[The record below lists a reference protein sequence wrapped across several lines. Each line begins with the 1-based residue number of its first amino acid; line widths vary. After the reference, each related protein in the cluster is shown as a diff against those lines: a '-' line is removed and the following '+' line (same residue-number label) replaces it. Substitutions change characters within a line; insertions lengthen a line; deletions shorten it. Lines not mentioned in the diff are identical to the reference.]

1 MKCGTPL
8 KGKEFSSKM
17 QEQQSL
23 RKQFFRFSTATVA
36 SLLVFSLYSIVDG
49 LFVARGVGEYAMSAV
64 NLSVPFINLLF
75 SIAVIFAVGT
85 STIIAYLLGQKNAQ
99 SANKLFSQNLVTLA
113 VIGITISILVLVF
126 TKPFALLLG
135 ADELTLEYTIHY
147 LQGLAPF
154 AVCFMISYNLEVLV
168 KTDGR
173 PRLALITVCV
183 GCVTNCVLDYLAIFH
198 WDMGIWGAAAATGV
212 SQLLT
217 CVIYMT
223 HFFGKYTTFHPV
235 RFRMDWK
242 IYRRLLPIGISD
254 GLTELCNGLMIFLF
268 NHTILRCI
276 GTDGLVAY
284 TIIAYAN
291 TLVINI
297 TMGISQG
304 SQPLISFQ
312 NGRGDSAAIGKL
324 LGYGLRTMC
333 GVAAVCFTALFL
345 AAPALIGMFLPE
357 AEPQMLAFSTDA
369 FRRYSL
375 CYLPVGFNIYIAGFL
390 TAMERPVPAV
400 AISTGRGLI
409 LQGSI
414 LLLLAAV
421 FGGSS
426 IWFAPLISELLCL
439 GLSIFFLLRLRR
451 THQAFSQ

>member
-1 MKCGTPL
+1 
-8 KGKEFSSKM
+8 M
-17 QEQQSL
+17 QKKQSL
-23 RKQFFRFSTATVA
+23 LQQFFHFSAATVA
-36 SLLVFSLYSIVDG
+36 SLMVFSLYSIVDG
-49 LFVARGVGEYAMSAV
+49 LFVARGVGEYAMTAV
-64 NLSVPFINLLF
+64 NLSVPFVNLLF

-99 SANKLFSQNLVTLA
+99 SANKLFSQNLATLV
-113 VIGITISILVLVF
+113 VIGVTISVLVLAF
-126 TKPFALLLG
+126 TEPLARLLG
-135 ADELTLEYTIHY
+135 AEEVTLEYTIHY

-173 PRLALITVCV
+173 PRLALVTVCV

-198 WDMGIWGAAAATGV
+198 WGLGIWGAAAATGL

-217 CVIYMT
+217 CIIYLT
-223 HFFGKYTTFHPV
+223 HFLGKHTTFHPV

-297 TMGISQG
+297 TMGVSQG

-312 NGRGDSAAIGKL
+312 NGRGDGAAIGKL
-324 LGYGLRTMC
+324 LRYGLRTMC
-333 GVAAVCFTALFL
+333 GIAAVCFTVLFL
-345 AAPALIGMFLPE
+345 AAPKLVAVYLPE
-357 AEPQMLAFSTDA
+357 AGAEMLTFATDA

-390 TAMERPVPAV
+390 TAMERPLPAV
-400 AISTGRGLI
+400 SISTGRGLL

-421 FGGSS
+421 LGGGS
-426 IWFAPLISELLCL
+426 IWFAPVISEVLCL
-439 GLSIFFLLRLRR
+439 GLSVFFLLRLRR
-451 THQAFSQ
+451 THPVFAKGKPA

>member
-1 MKCGTPL
+1 
-8 KGKEFSSKM
+8 M
-17 QEQQSL
+17 QKKQSL
-23 RKQFFRFSTATVA
+23 LKQFFHFSAATVA
-36 SLLVFSLYSIVDG
+36 SLMVFSLYSIVDG
-49 LFVARGVGEYAMSAV
+49 LFVARGVGEYAMTAV
-64 NLSVPFINLLF
+64 NLSVPFVNLLF

-99 SANKLFSQNLVTLA
+99 SANKLFSQNLVTLV
-113 VIGITISILVLVF
+113 VIGVTISVLVLAF
-126 TKPFALLLG
+126 TEPLARLLG
-135 ADELTLEYTIHY
+135 AEEVTLEYTIHY

-173 PRLALITVCV
+173 PRLALVTVCV

-198 WDMGIWGAAAATGV
+198 WGLGIWGAAAATGV

-217 CVIYMT
+217 CLIYLT
-223 HFFGKYTTFHPV
+223 HFLGKHTTFHPV

-297 TMGISQG
+297 TMGVSQG

-312 NGRGDSAAIGKL
+312 NGRGDGAAIGKL
-324 LGYGLRTMC
+324 LRYGLRTMC
-333 GVAAVCFTALFL
+333 GIAAVCLTVLFL
-345 AAPALIGMFLPE
+345 AAPKLVAVYLPE
-357 AEPQMLAFSTDA
+357 AGAEMLTFATDA

-390 TAMERPVPAV
+390 TAMERPLPAV
-400 AISTGRGLI
+400 SISTGRGLL

-421 FGGSS
+421 LGGSS
-426 IWFAPLISELLCL
+426 IWFAPVISEVLCL
-439 GLSIFFLLRLRR
+439 GLSVFFLLRLRR
-451 THQAFSQ
+451 THPVFAKGKPA

>member
-1 MKCGTPL
+1 
-8 KGKEFSSKM
+8 M

-36 SLLVFSLYSIVDG
+36 SLMVFSLYSIVDG

-99 SANKLFSQNLVTLA
+99 SANKLFSQNLVTLT
-113 VIGITISILVLVF
+113 VIGVTISVLVLVF
-126 TKPFALLLG
+126 TEPFALLLG

-223 HFFGKYTTFHPV
+223 HFFGKHTTFHPV

-312 NGRGDSAAIGKL
+312 NGREDGTAIGKL

-439 GLSIFFLLRLRR
+439 GLSVFFLLRLRR
-451 THQAFSQ
+451 THRTLAP

>member
-1 MKCGTPL
+1 
-8 KGKEFSSKM
+8 M

-36 SLLVFSLYSIVDG
+36 SLMVFSLYSIVDG

-126 TKPFALLLG
+126 TEPFALLLG

-312 NGRGDSAAIGKL
+312 NGRGDGAAIGKI

-357 AEPQMLAFSTDA
+357 AEPQMFAFSTDA

-439 GLSIFFLLRLRR
+439 GLSVFFLLRLRR
-451 THQAFSQ
+451 THRTLAP

>member
-1 MKCGTPL
+1 
-8 KGKEFSSKM
+8 M
-17 QEQQSL
+17 QKKQSL
-23 RKQFFRFSTATVA
+23 LKQFFHFSAATVA
-36 SLLVFSLYSIVDG
+36 SLMVFSLYSIVDG
-49 LFVARGVGEYAMSAV
+49 LFVARGVGEYAMTAV
-64 NLSVPFINLLF
+64 NLSVPFVNLLF

-99 SANKLFSQNLVTLA
+99 SANKLFSQNLATLV
-113 VIGITISILVLVF
+113 VIGVTISVLVLAF
-126 TKPFALLLG
+126 TEPLARLLG
-135 ADELTLEYTIHY
+135 AEEVTLEYTIHY

-173 PRLALITVCV
+173 PRLALVTVCV

-198 WDMGIWGAAAATGV
+198 WGLGIWGAAAATGL

-217 CVIYMT
+217 CIIYLT
-223 HFFGKYTTFHPV
+223 HFLGKHTTFHPV

-297 TMGISQG
+297 TMGVSQG

-312 NGRGDSAAIGKL
+312 NGRGDGTAIGNL
-324 LGYGLRTMC
+324 LRYGLRTMC
-333 GVAAVCFTALFL
+333 GIAAVCFTVLFL
-345 AAPALIGMFLPE
+345 AAPKLVAVYLPE
-357 AEPQMLAFSTDA
+357 AGAEMLTFATDA

-390 TAMERPVPAV
+390 TAMERPLPAV
-400 AISTGRGLI
+400 SISTGRGLI

-421 FGGSS
+421 LGGSS
-426 IWFAPLISELLCL
+426 IWFAPVISEVLCL
-439 GLSIFFLLRLRR
+439 GLSVFFLLQLRR
-451 THQAFSQ
+451 THPVFAKGNPA

>member
-1 MKCGTPL
+1 
-8 KGKEFSSKM
+8 M

-36 SLLVFSLYSIVDG
+36 SLMVFSLYSIVDG

-126 TKPFALLLG
+126 TEPFALLLG

-312 NGRGDSAAIGKL
+312 NGRGDGAAIGKI
-324 LGYGLRTMC
+324 LGYGLCTMC

-439 GLSIFFLLRLRR
+439 GLSVFFLLRLRR

>member
-1 MKCGTPL
+1 
-8 KGKEFSSKM
+8 M
-17 QEQQSL
+17 QKKQSL
-23 RKQFFRFSTATVA
+23 LKQFFHFSAATVA
-36 SLLVFSLYSIVDG
+36 SLMVFSLYSIVDG
-49 LFVARGVGEYAMSAV
+49 LFVARGVGEYAMTAV
-64 NLSVPFINLLF
+64 NLSVPFVNLLF

-99 SANKLFSQNLVTLA
+99 SANKLFSQNLVTLV
-113 VIGITISILVLVF
+113 VIGVTISVLVLAF
-126 TKPFALLLG
+126 TEPLARLLG
-135 ADELTLEYTIHY
+135 AEEVTLEYTIHY
-147 LQGLAPF
+147 LHGLAPF

-173 PRLALITVCV
+173 PRLALVTVCV

-198 WDMGIWGAAAATGV
+198 WGLGIWGAAAATGL

-217 CVIYMT
+217 CIIYLT
-223 HFFGKYTTFHPV
+223 HFLGKRTTFHPV

-297 TMGISQG
+297 TMGVSQG

-312 NGRGDSAAIGKL
+312 NGRGDGAAIGKL
-324 LGYGLRTMC
+324 LRYGLRTMC
-333 GVAAVCFTALFL
+333 GIAAVCFTVLFL
-345 AAPALIGMFLPE
+345 AAPKLVAVYLPE
-357 AEPQMLAFSTDA
+357 AGAEMLTFATDA

-390 TAMERPVPAV
+390 TAMERPLPAV
-400 AISTGRGLI
+400 SISTGRGLI

-421 FGGSS
+421 LGGSS
-426 IWFAPLISELLCL
+426 IWFAPVISEVLCL
-439 GLSIFFLLRLRR
+439 GLSVFFLLRLRR
-451 THQAFSQ
+451 THPVFAKGKPA

>member
-36 SLLVFSLYSIVDG
+36 SLMVFSLYSIVDG
-49 LFVARGVGEYAMSAV
+49 LFVARGVGEYAISAV

>member
-1 MKCGTPL
+1 
-8 KGKEFSSKM
+8 M
-17 QEQQSL
+17 QKKQSL
-23 RKQFFRFSTATVA
+23 LNQFFHFSAATVA
-36 SLLVFSLYSIVDG
+36 SLMVFSLYSIVDG
-49 LFVARGVGEYAMSAV
+49 LFVARGVGEYAMTAV
-64 NLSVPFINLLF
+64 NLSVPFVNLLF

-99 SANKLFSQNLVTLA
+99 SANKLFSQNLVTLV
-113 VIGITISILVLVF
+113 VIGVTISVLVLVF
-126 TKPFALLLG
+126 TEPLARLLG
-135 ADELTLEYTIHY
+135 AEEVTLEYTIHY

-173 PRLALITVCV
+173 PRLALVTVCV

-198 WDMGIWGAAAATGV
+198 WGLGIWGAAAATGL

-217 CVIYMT
+217 CIIYLT
-223 HFFGKYTTFHPV
+223 HFLGKHTTFHPV

-297 TMGISQG
+297 TMGVSQG

-312 NGRGDSAAIGKL
+312 NGRGDGTAIGNL
-324 LGYGLRTMC
+324 LRYGLRTMC
-333 GVAAVCFTALFL
+333 GIAAVCFTVLFL
-345 AAPALIGMFLPE
+345 AAPKLVAVYLPE
-357 AEPQMLAFSTDA
+357 AGAEMLTFATDA

-390 TAMERPVPAV
+390 TAMERPLPAV
-400 AISTGRGLI
+400 SISTGRGLI

-421 FGGSS
+421 LGGGS
-426 IWFAPLISELLCL
+426 IWFAPVISEALCL
-439 GLSIFFLLRLRR
+439 GLSVFFLLRLRR
-451 THQAFSQ
+451 THPVFAKGKPA

>member
-1 MKCGTPL
+1 
-8 KGKEFSSKM
+8 M

-36 SLLVFSLYSIVDG
+36 SLMVFSLYSIVDG

-126 TKPFALLLG
+126 TEPFALLLG

-312 NGRGDSAAIGKL
+312 NGRGDGAAIGKI

-400 AISTGRGLI
+400 AISTGRGLV

-439 GLSIFFLLRLRR
+439 GLSVFFLLRLRR

>member
-1 MKCGTPL
+1 
-8 KGKEFSSKM
+8 M

-36 SLLVFSLYSIVDG
+36 SLMVFSLYSIVDG

-99 SANKLFSQNLVTLA
+99 SANKLFSQNLVTLT
-113 VIGITISILVLVF
+113 VIGVTISVLVLVF
-126 TKPFALLLG
+126 TEPFALLLG

-223 HFFGKYTTFHPV
+223 HFFGKHTTFHPV

-312 NGRGDSAAIGKL
+312 NGREDGAAIGKL

-390 TAMERPVPAV
+390 TAMEQPVPAV

-439 GLSIFFLLRLRR
+439 GLSVFFLLRLRR
-451 THQAFSQ
+451 THRTLAP

>member
-1 MKCGTPL
+1 
-8 KGKEFSSKM
+8 M
-17 QEQQSL
+17 QKKQSL
-23 RKQFFRFSTATVA
+23 LKQFFHFSAATVA
-36 SLLVFSLYSIVDG
+36 SLMVFSLYSIVDG
-49 LFVARGVGEYAMSAV
+49 LFVARGVGEYAMTAV
-64 NLSVPFINLLF
+64 NLSVPFVNLLF

-99 SANKLFSQNLVTLA
+99 SANKLFSQNLATLV
-113 VIGITISILVLVF
+113 VIGVTISVLVLAF
-126 TKPFALLLG
+126 TEPLARLLG
-135 ADELTLEYTIHY
+135 AEEVTLEYTIHY

-173 PRLALITVCV
+173 PRLALVTVCV

-198 WDMGIWGAAAATGV
+198 WGLGIWGAAAATGV

-217 CVIYMT
+217 CIIYLT
-223 HFFGKYTTFHPV
+223 HFLGKHTTFHPV

-297 TMGISQG
+297 TMGVSQG

-312 NGRGDSAAIGKL
+312 NGRGDGTAIGNL
-324 LGYGLRTMC
+324 LRYGLRTMC
-333 GVAAVCFTALFL
+333 GIAVVCFTVLFL
-345 AAPALIGMFLPE
+345 AAPKLVAVYLPE
-357 AEPQMLAFSTDA
+357 AGAEMLTFATDA

-390 TAMERPVPAV
+390 TAMERPLPAV
-400 AISTGRGLI
+400 SISTGRGLI

-421 FGGSS
+421 LGGSS
-426 IWFAPLISELLCL
+426 IWFAPVISEVLCL
-439 GLSIFFLLRLRR
+439 GLSVFFLLRLRR
-451 THQAFSQ
+451 THPVFAKGKPA

>member
-1 MKCGTPL
+1 
-8 KGKEFSSKM
+8 M
-17 QEQQSL
+17 QKKQSL
-23 RKQFFRFSTATVA
+23 LKQFFHFSAATVA
-36 SLLVFSLYSIVDG
+36 SLMVFSLYSIVDG
-49 LFVARGVGEYAMSAV
+49 LFVARGVGEYAMTAV
-64 NLSVPFINLLF
+64 NLSVPFVNLLF

-99 SANKLFSQNLVTLA
+99 SANKLFSQNLATLV
-113 VIGITISILVLVF
+113 VIGVTISVLVLAF
-126 TKPFALLLG
+126 TEPLARLLG
-135 ADELTLEYTIHY
+135 AEEVTLEYTIHY

-173 PRLALITVCV
+173 PRLALVTVCV

-198 WDMGIWGAAAATGV
+198 WGLGIWGAAAATGL

-217 CVIYMT
+217 CIIYLT
-223 HFFGKYTTFHPV
+223 HFLGKRTTFHPV

-297 TMGISQG
+297 TMGVSQG

-312 NGRGDSAAIGKL
+312 NGRGDGTAIGNL
-324 LGYGLRTMC
+324 LRYGLRTMC
-333 GVAAVCFTALFL
+333 GIAAVCFTVLFL
-345 AAPALIGMFLPE
+345 AAPKLVAVYLPE
-357 AEPQMLAFSTDA
+357 AGAEMLTFATDA

-390 TAMERPVPAV
+390 TAMERPLPAV
-400 AISTGRGLI
+400 SISTGRGLI

-421 FGGSS
+421 LGGSS
-426 IWFAPLISELLCL
+426 IWFAPVISEVLCL
-439 GLSIFFLLRLRR
+439 GLSVFFLLRLRR
-451 THQAFSQ
+451 THPVFATGKPA

>member
-1 MKCGTPL
+1 
-8 KGKEFSSKM
+8 M
-17 QEQQSL
+17 QKKQSL
-23 RKQFFRFSTATVA
+23 LKQFFHFSAATVA
-36 SLLVFSLYSIVDG
+36 SLMVFSLYSIVDG
-49 LFVARGVGEYAMSAV
+49 LFVARGVGEYAMTAV
-64 NLSVPFINLLF
+64 NLSVPFVNLLF

-99 SANKLFSQNLVTLA
+99 SANKLFSQNLATLV
-113 VIGITISILVLVF
+113 VIGVTISVLVLAF
-126 TKPFALLLG
+126 TEPLARLLG
-135 ADELTLEYTIHY
+135 AEEVTLEYTIHY

-173 PRLALITVCV
+173 PRLALVTVCV

-198 WDMGIWGAAAATGV
+198 WGLGIWGAAAATGL

-217 CVIYMT
+217 CIIYLT
-223 HFFGKYTTFHPV
+223 HFLGKHTTFHPV

-297 TMGISQG
+297 TMGVSQG

-312 NGRGDSAAIGKL
+312 NGRGDGAAIGNL
-324 LGYGLRTMC
+324 LRYGLRTMC
-333 GVAAVCFTALFL
+333 GIAAVCFTVLFL
-345 AAPALIGMFLPE
+345 AAPKLVAVYLPE
-357 AEPQMLAFSTDA
+357 AGAEMLTFATDA

-390 TAMERPVPAV
+390 TAMERPLPAV
-400 AISTGRGLI
+400 SISTGRGLI

-421 FGGSS
+421 LGGGS
-426 IWFAPLISELLCL
+426 IWFAPVISEVLCL
-439 GLSIFFLLRLRR
+439 GLSVFFLLRLRR
-451 THQAFSQ
+451 THPVFAKGKPA

>member
-1 MKCGTPL
+1 
-8 KGKEFSSKM
+8 M
-17 QEQQSL
+17 QKKQSL
-23 RKQFFRFSTATVA
+23 LKQFFHFSAATVA
-36 SLLVFSLYSIVDG
+36 SLMVFSLYSIVDG
-49 LFVARGVGEYAMSAV
+49 LFVARGVGEYAMTAV
-64 NLSVPFINLLF
+64 NLSVPFVNLLF

-99 SANKLFSQNLVTLA
+99 SANKLFSQNLATLV
-113 VIGITISILVLVF
+113 VIGVTISVLVLAF
-126 TKPFALLLG
+126 TEPLARLLG
-135 ADELTLEYTIHY
+135 AEEVTLEYTIHY

-173 PRLALITVCV
+173 PRLALVTVCV

-198 WDMGIWGAAAATGV
+198 WGLGIWGAAAATGL

-217 CVIYMT
+217 CLIYLT
-223 HFFGKYTTFHPV
+223 HFLGKHTTFHPV

-297 TMGISQG
+297 TMGVSQG

-312 NGRGDSAAIGKL
+312 NGRGDGTAIGNL
-324 LGYGLRTMC
+324 LRYGLRTMC
-333 GVAAVCFTALFL
+333 GIAAVCFTVLFL
-345 AAPALIGMFLPE
+345 AAPKLVAVYLPE
-357 AEPQMLAFSTDA
+357 ARAEMLTFATDA

-390 TAMERPVPAV
+390 TAMERPLPAV
-400 AISTGRGLI
+400 SISTGRGLI

-421 FGGSS
+421 LGGSS
-426 IWFAPLISELLCL
+426 IWFAPVISEVLCL
-439 GLSIFFLLRLRR
+439 GLSVFFLLRLRR
-451 THQAFSQ
+451 THPVFAKGNPA

>member
-1 MKCGTPL
+1 
-8 KGKEFSSKM
+8 M

-36 SLLVFSLYSIVDG
+36 SLMVFSLYSIVDG

-85 STIIAYLLGQKNAQ
+85 STIIAYLLGKKNAQ

>member
-1 MKCGTPL
+1 
-8 KGKEFSSKM
+8 M
-17 QEQQSL
+17 QKKQSL
-23 RKQFFRFSTATVA
+23 LKQFFHFSAATVA
-36 SLLVFSLYSIVDG
+36 SLMVFSLYSIVDG
-49 LFVARGVGEYAMSAV
+49 LFVARGVGEYAMTAV
-64 NLSVPFINLLF
+64 NLSVPFVNLLF

-99 SANKLFSQNLVTLA
+99 SANKLFSQNLVTLV
-113 VIGITISILVLVF
+113 VIGVTISVLVLAF
-126 TKPFALLLG
+126 TEPLARLLG
-135 ADELTLEYTIHY
+135 AEEVTLEYTIHY

-173 PRLALITVCV
+173 PRLALVTVCV

-198 WDMGIWGAAAATGV
+198 WGLGIWGAAAATGV

-217 CVIYMT
+217 CLIYLT
-223 HFFGKYTTFHPV
+223 HFLGKHTTFHPV

-297 TMGISQG
+297 TMGVSQG

-312 NGRGDSAAIGKL
+312 NGRGDGTAIGKL
-324 LGYGLRTMC
+324 LRYGLRTMC
-333 GVAAVCFTALFL
+333 GIAAVCFTVLFL
-345 AAPALIGMFLPE
+345 AAPKLVAVYLPE
-357 AEPQMLAFSTDA
+357 AGTEMLTFATDA

-390 TAMERPVPAV
+390 TAMERPLPAV
-400 AISTGRGLI
+400 SISTGRGLI

-421 FGGSS
+421 LGGSS
-426 IWFAPLISELLCL
+426 IWFAPVISEVLCL
-439 GLSIFFLLRLRR
+439 GLSVFFLLRLRR
-451 THQAFSQ
+451 THPVFAKGKPA

>member
-36 SLLVFSLYSIVDG
+36 SLMVFSLYSIVDG

-99 SANKLFSQNLVTLA
+99 SANKLFSQNLVTLT
-113 VIGITISILVLVF
+113 VIGVTISVLVLVF
-126 TKPFALLLG
+126 TEPFALLLG

-223 HFFGKYTTFHPV
+223 HFFGKHTTFHPV

-312 NGRGDSAAIGKL
+312 NGREDGAAIGKL

-439 GLSIFFLLRLRR
+439 GLSVFFLLRLRR
-451 THQAFSQ
+451 THRTLAP

>member
-1 MKCGTPL
+1 
-8 KGKEFSSKM
+8 M
-17 QEQQSL
+17 QKKQSL
-23 RKQFFRFSTATVA
+23 LKQFFHFSAATVA
-36 SLLVFSLYSIVDG
+36 SLMVFSLYSIVDG
-49 LFVARGVGEYAMSAV
+49 LFVARGVGEYAMTAV
-64 NLSVPFINLLF
+64 NLSVPFVNLLF

-99 SANKLFSQNLVTLA
+99 SANKLFSQNLATLV
-113 VIGITISILVLVF
+113 VIGVTISVLVLAF
-126 TKPFALLLG
+126 TEPLARLLG
-135 ADELTLEYTIHY
+135 AEEVTLEYTIHY

-173 PRLALITVCV
+173 PRLALVTVCV

-198 WDMGIWGAAAATGV
+198 WGLGIWGAAAATGL

-217 CVIYMT
+217 CNIYLT
-223 HFFGKYTTFHPV
+223 HFLGKHTTFHPV

-297 TMGISQG
+297 TMGVSQG

-312 NGRGDSAAIGKL
+312 NGRGDGTAIGNL
-324 LGYGLRTMC
+324 LRYGLRTMC
-333 GVAAVCFTALFL
+333 GIAAVCFTVLFL
-345 AAPALIGMFLPE
+345 AAPKLVAVYLPE
-357 AEPQMLAFSTDA
+357 AGAEMLTFATDA

-390 TAMERPVPAV
+390 TAMERPLPAV
-400 AISTGRGLI
+400 SISTGRGLI

-421 FGGSS
+421 LGGSS
-426 IWFAPLISELLCL
+426 IWFAPVISEVLCL
-439 GLSIFFLLRLRR
+439 GLSVFFLLRLHR
-451 THQAFSQ
+451 THPVFAKGKPA

>member
-1 MKCGTPL
+1 
-8 KGKEFSSKM
+8 M
-17 QEQQSL
+17 QKKQSL
-23 RKQFFRFSTATVA
+23 LKQFFHFSAATVA
-36 SLLVFSLYSIVDG
+36 SLMVFSLYSIVDG
-49 LFVARGVGEYAMSAV
+49 LFVARGVGEYAMTAV
-64 NLSVPFINLLF
+64 NLSVPFVNLLF

-99 SANKLFSQNLVTLA
+99 SANKLFSQNLATLV
-113 VIGITISILVLVF
+113 VIGVTISVLVLAF
-126 TKPFALLLG
+126 TEPLARLLG
-135 ADELTLEYTIHY
+135 AEEVTLEYTIHY

-154 AVCFMISYNLEVLV
+154 AVCFMISYNLEMLV

-173 PRLALITVCV
+173 PRLALVTVCV

-198 WDMGIWGAAAATGV
+198 WGLGIWGAAAATGL

-217 CVIYMT
+217 CIIYLT
-223 HFFGKYTTFHPV
+223 HFLGKHTTFHPV

-297 TMGISQG
+297 TMGVSQG

-312 NGRGDSAAIGKL
+312 NGRGDGTAIGNL
-324 LGYGLRTMC
+324 LRYGLRTMC
-333 GVAAVCFTALFL
+333 GIAAVCFTVLFL
-345 AAPALIGMFLPE
+345 AAPKLVAVYLPE
-357 AEPQMLAFSTDA
+357 AGAEMLTFATDA

-390 TAMERPVPAV
+390 TAMERPLPAV
-400 AISTGRGLI
+400 SISTGRGLI

-421 FGGSS
+421 LGGSS
-426 IWFAPLISELLCL
+426 IWFAPVISEVLCL
-439 GLSIFFLLRLRR
+439 GLSVFFLLRLRR
-451 THQAFSQ
+451 THPVFAKGKPA

>member
-1 MKCGTPL
+1 
-8 KGKEFSSKM
+8 M
-17 QEQQSL
+17 QKKQSL
-23 RKQFFRFSTATVA
+23 LKQFFHFSAATVA
-36 SLLVFSLYSIVDG
+36 SLMVFSLYSIVDG
-49 LFVARGVGEYAMSAV
+49 LFVARGVGEYAMTAV
-64 NLSVPFINLLF
+64 NLSVPFVNLLF

-99 SANKLFSQNLVTLA
+99 SANKLFSQNLATLV
-113 VIGITISILVLVF
+113 VIGVTISVLVLAF
-126 TKPFALLLG
+126 TEPLARLLG
-135 ADELTLEYTIHY
+135 AEEVTLEYTIHY

-173 PRLALITVCV
+173 PRLALVTVCV

-198 WDMGIWGAAAATGV
+198 WGLGIWGAAAATGL

-217 CVIYMT
+217 CIIYLT
-223 HFFGKYTTFHPV
+223 HFLGKHTTFHPV

-297 TMGISQG
+297 TMGVSQG

-312 NGRGDSAAIGKL
+312 NGRGDGTAIGKL
-324 LGYGLRTMC
+324 LRYGLRTMC
-333 GVAAVCFTALFL
+333 GIAAVCFTVLFL
-345 AAPALIGMFLPE
+345 AAPKLVAVYLPE
-357 AEPQMLAFSTDA
+357 AGAEMLTFATDA

-390 TAMERPVPAV
+390 TAMERPLPAV
-400 AISTGRGLI
+400 SISTGRGLI

-421 FGGSS
+421 LGGSS
-426 IWFAPLISELLCL
+426 IWFAPVISEVLCL
-439 GLSIFFLLRLRR
+439 GLSVFFLLRLRR
-451 THQAFSQ
+451 THPVFAKGKPA

>member
-1 MKCGTPL
+1 
-8 KGKEFSSKM
+8 M
-17 QEQQSL
+17 QKKQSL
-23 RKQFFRFSTATVA
+23 LKQFFHFSAATVA
-36 SLLVFSLYSIVDG
+36 SLMVFSLYSIVDG
-49 LFVARGVGEYAMSAV
+49 LFVARGVGEYAMTAV
-64 NLSVPFINLLF
+64 NLSVPFVNLLF

-99 SANKLFSQNLVTLA
+99 SANKLFSQNLATLV
-113 VIGITISILVLVF
+113 VIGVTISVLVLAF
-126 TKPFALLLG
+126 TEPLARLLG
-135 ADELTLEYTIHY
+135 AEEVTLEYTIHY

-173 PRLALITVCV
+173 PRLALVTVCV

-198 WDMGIWGAAAATGV
+198 WGLGIWGAAAATGL

-217 CVIYMT
+217 CIIYLT
-223 HFFGKYTTFHPV
+223 HFLGKRTTFHPV

-297 TMGISQG
+297 TMGVSQG

-312 NGRGDSAAIGKL
+312 NGRGDGTAIGNL
-324 LGYGLRTMC
+324 LRYGLRTMC
-333 GVAAVCFTALFL
+333 GIAAVCFTVLFL
-345 AAPALIGMFLPE
+345 AAPKLVAVYLPE
-357 AEPQMLAFSTDA
+357 AGAEMLTFATDA

-390 TAMERPVPAV
+390 TAMERPLPAV
-400 AISTGRGLI
+400 SISTGRGLI

-421 FGGSS
+421 LGGGS
-426 IWFAPLISELLCL
+426 IWFAPVISEVLCL
-439 GLSIFFLLRLRR
+439 GLSVFFLLRLRR
-451 THQAFSQ
+451 THPVFAKGKTA

>member
-1 MKCGTPL
+1 
-8 KGKEFSSKM
+8 M
-17 QEQQSL
+17 QKKQSL
-23 RKQFFRFSTATVA
+23 LKQFFHFSAATVA
-36 SLLVFSLYSIVDG
+36 SLMVFSLYSIVDG
-49 LFVARGVGEYAMSAV
+49 LFVARGIGEYAMTAV
-64 NLSVPFINLLF
+64 NLSVPFVNLLF

-99 SANKLFSQNLVTLA
+99 SANKLFSQNLVTLV
-113 VIGITISILVLVF
+113 VIGVTISVLVLAF
-126 TKPFALLLG
+126 TEPLARLLG
-135 ADELTLEYTIHY
+135 ADEITLEYTLHY
-147 LQGLAPF
+147 LRGLAPF

-198 WDMGIWGAAAATGV
+198 WGMGIWGAAVATGI

-217 CVIYMT
+217 CVIYLT
-223 HFFGKYTTFHPV
+223 HFLGKHTTFHPV

-242 IYRRLLPIGISD
+242 IYKRLLPIGISD

-297 TMGISQG
+297 TMGVSQG

-312 NGRGDSAAIGKL
+312 NGRGDGTAIGNL
-324 LGYGLRTMC
+324 LRYGLRTMC
-333 GVAAVCFTALFL
+333 GIAAVCFTVLFL
-345 AAPALIGMFLPE
+345 AAPKLVSAYLPE
-357 AEPQMLAFSTDA
+357 VKPEMLTFATDA

-390 TAMERPVPAV
+390 TAMERPLPAIS
-400 AISTGRGLI
+400 ISTGRGLI

-421 FGGSS
+421 LGGGA
-426 IWFAPLISELLCL
+426 IWFAPVISEVLCL
-439 GLSIFFLLRLRR
+439 GLSVFFLMRLRR
-451 THQAFSQ
+451 THPVFAKG

>member
-1 MKCGTPL
+1 
-8 KGKEFSSKM
+8 M
-17 QEQQSL
+17 QKKQSL
-23 RKQFFRFSTATVA
+23 LKQFFHFSAATVA
-36 SLLVFSLYSIVDG
+36 SLMVFSLYSIVDG
-49 LFVARGVGEYAMSAV
+49 LFVARGIGEYAMTAV
-64 NLSVPFINLLF
+64 NLSVPFVNLLF

-99 SANKLFSQNLVTLA
+99 SANKLFSQNLVTLV
-113 VIGITISILVLVF
+113 VIGVTISVLVLAF
-126 TKPFALLLG
+126 TEPLARLLG
-135 ADELTLEYTIHY
+135 ADEITLEYTLHY
-147 LQGLAPF
+147 LRGLAPF

-198 WDMGIWGAAAATGV
+198 WGMGIWGAAVATGI

-217 CVIYMT
+217 CVIYLT
-223 HFFGKYTTFHPV
+223 HFLGKHTTFHPV

-297 TMGISQG
+297 TMGVSQG

-312 NGRGDSAAIGKL
+312 NGRGDGAAIGKL
-324 LGYGLRTMC
+324 LRYGLRTMC
-333 GVAAVCFTALFL
+333 AIAAVCFAVLFIM
-345 AAPALIGMFLPE
+345 APKLVSAYLPE
-357 AEPQMLAFSTDA
+357 VKPEMLTFATDA

-390 TAMERPVPAV
+390 TAMERPLPAIS
-400 AISTGRGLI
+400 ISTGRGLI

-421 FGGSS
+421 LGGGA
-426 IWFAPLISELLCL
+426 IWFAPVISEVLCL
-439 GLSIFFLLRLRR
+439 GLSVFFLMRLRR
-451 THQAFSQ
+451 THPVFAKG

>member
-1 MKCGTPL
+1 
-8 KGKEFSSKM
+8 M

-36 SLLVFSLYSIVDG
+36 SLMVFSLYSIVDG

-99 SANKLFSQNLVTLA
+99 SANKLFSQNLVTLT
-113 VIGITISILVLVF
+113 VIGVTISVLVLVF
-126 TKPFALLLG
+126 TEPFALLLG

-223 HFFGKYTTFHPV
+223 HFFGKHTTFHPV

-312 NGRGDSAAIGKL
+312 NGREDGAAIGKL

-390 TAMERPVPAV
+390 TAMERPMPAV

-439 GLSIFFLLRLRR
+439 GLSVFFLLRLRR
-451 THQAFSQ
+451 THRTLAP

>member
-1 MKCGTPL
+1 
-8 KGKEFSSKM
+8 M

-36 SLLVFSLYSIVDG
+36 SLMVFSLYSIVDG

-99 SANKLFSQNLVTLA
+99 SANKLFSQNLVTLT
-113 VIGITISILVLVF
+113 VIGVTISVLVLVF
-126 TKPFALLLG
+126 TEPFALLLG

-223 HFFGKYTTFHPV
+223 HFFGKHTTFHPV
-235 RFRMDWK
+235 RFRMNWK

-312 NGRGDSAAIGKL
+312 NGREDGAAIGKL

-439 GLSIFFLLRLRR
+439 GLSVFFLLRLRR
-451 THQAFSQ
+451 THRTLAP

>member
-1 MKCGTPL
+1 
-8 KGKEFSSKM
+8 M
-17 QEQQSL
+17 QKKQSL
-23 RKQFFRFSTATVA
+23 LKQFFHFSAATVA
-36 SLLVFSLYSIVDG
+36 SLMVFSLYSIVDG
-49 LFVARGVGEYAMSAV
+49 LFVARGVGEYAMTAV
-64 NLSVPFINLLF
+64 NLSVPFVNLLF

-99 SANKLFSQNLVTLA
+99 SANKLFSQNLATLV
-113 VIGITISILVLVF
+113 VIGVTISVLVLAF
-126 TKPFALLLG
+126 TEPLARLLG
-135 ADELTLEYTIHY
+135 AEEVTLEYTIHY

-173 PRLALITVCV
+173 PRLALVTVCV

-198 WDMGIWGAAAATGV
+198 WGLGIWGAAAATGL

-217 CVIYMT
+217 CIIYLT
-223 HFFGKYTTFHPV
+223 HFLGKHTTFHPV

-297 TMGISQG
+297 TMGVSQG

-312 NGRGDSAAIGKL
+312 NGRGDGTAIGNL
-324 LGYGLRTMC
+324 LRYGLRTMC
-333 GVAAVCFTALFL
+333 GIAAVCFTVLFL
-345 AAPALIGMFLPE
+345 AAPKLVAVYLPE
-357 AEPQMLAFSTDA
+357 AGAEMLTFATDA

-390 TAMERPVPAV
+390 TAMERPLPAV
-400 AISTGRGLI
+400 SISTGRGLI

-421 FGGSS
+421 LGGSS
-426 IWFAPLISELLCL
+426 IWFAPVISEVLCL
-439 GLSIFFLLRLRR
+439 GLSMFFLLRLRR
-451 THQAFSQ
+451 THPVFSKGKPA

>member
-1 MKCGTPL
+1 
-8 KGKEFSSKM
+8 M
-17 QEQQSL
+17 QKKQSL
-23 RKQFFRFSTATVA
+23 LKQFFHFSAATVA
-36 SLLVFSLYSIVDG
+36 SLMVFSLYSIVDG
-49 LFVARGVGEYAMSAV
+49 LFVARGVGEYAMTAV
-64 NLSVPFINLLF
+64 NLSVPFVNLLF

-99 SANKLFSQNLVTLA
+99 SANKLFSQNLATLV
-113 VIGITISILVLVF
+113 VIGVTISVLVLAF
-126 TKPFALLLG
+126 TEPLARLLG
-135 ADELTLEYTIHY
+135 AEEVTLEYTIHY

-173 PRLALITVCV
+173 PRLALVTVCV

-198 WDMGIWGAAAATGV
+198 WGLGIWGAAAATGV

-217 CVIYMT
+217 CIIYLT
-223 HFFGKYTTFHPV
+223 HFLGKRTTFHPV

-297 TMGISQG
+297 TMGVSQG

-312 NGRGDSAAIGKL
+312 NGRGDGAAIGKL
-324 LGYGLRTMC
+324 LRYGLRTMC
-333 GVAAVCFTALFL
+333 GIAAVCFTVLFL
-345 AAPALIGMFLPE
+345 AAPKLVAVYLPE
-357 AEPQMLAFSTDA
+357 AGAEMLTFATDA

-390 TAMERPVPAV
+390 TAMERPLPAV
-400 AISTGRGLI
+400 SISTGRGLI

-421 FGGSS
+421 LGGSS
-426 IWFAPLISELLCL
+426 IWFAPVISEVLCL
-439 GLSIFFLLRLRR
+439 GLSVFFLLRLRR
-451 THQAFSQ
+451 THPVFAKGKPA

>member
-1 MKCGTPL
+1 
-8 KGKEFSSKM
+8 M
-17 QEQQSL
+17 QKKQSL
-23 RKQFFRFSTATVA
+23 LKQFFHFSAATVA
-36 SLLVFSLYSIVDG
+36 SLMVFSLYSIVDG
-49 LFVARGVGEYAMSAV
+49 LFVARGVGEYAMTAV
-64 NLSVPFINLLF
+64 NLSVPFVNLLF

-99 SANKLFSQNLVTLA
+99 SANKLFSQNLATLV
-113 VIGITISILVLVF
+113 VIGVTISVLVLAF
-126 TKPFALLLG
+126 TEPLARLLG
-135 ADELTLEYTIHY
+135 AEEVTLEYTIHY

-173 PRLALITVCV
+173 PRLALVTVCV

-198 WDMGIWGAAAATGV
+198 WGLGIWGAAAATGV

-217 CVIYMT
+217 CIIYLT
-223 HFFGKYTTFHPV
+223 HFLGKRTTFHPV

-297 TMGISQG
+297 TMGVSQG

-312 NGRGDSAAIGKL
+312 NGRGDGTAIGNL
-324 LGYGLRTMC
+324 LRYGLRTMC
-333 GVAAVCFTALFL
+333 GIAAVCFTVLFL
-345 AAPALIGMFLPE
+345 AAPKLVAVYLPE
-357 AEPQMLAFSTDA
+357 AGAEMLTFATDA

-390 TAMERPVPAV
+390 TAMERPLPAV
-400 AISTGRGLI
+400 SISTGRGLI

-421 FGGSS
+421 LGGGS
-426 IWFAPLISELLCL
+426 IWFAPVISEVLCL
-439 GLSIFFLLRLRR
+439 GLSVFFLLRLRR
-451 THQAFSQ
+451 THPVFAKGKPA

>member
-1 MKCGTPL
+1 
-8 KGKEFSSKM
+8 M

-36 SLLVFSLYSIVDG
+36 SLMVFSLYSIVDG

-99 SANKLFSQNLVTLA
+99 SANKLFSQNLVTLT
-113 VIGITISILVLVF
+113 VIGVTISVLVLVF
-126 TKPFALLLG
+126 TEPFALLLG

-223 HFFGKYTTFHPV
+223 HFFGKHTTFHPV

-254 GLTELCNGLMIFLF
+254 GLTELCNGLIIFLF

-312 NGRGDSAAIGKL
+312 NGRGDGAAIGKL

-333 GVAAVCFTALFL
+333 GVAAVCFTALFF

-439 GLSIFFLLRLRR
+439 GLSVFFLLRLRR
-451 THQAFSQ
+451 THRTLAP

>member
-1 MKCGTPL
+1 
-8 KGKEFSSKM
+8 M
-17 QEQQSL
+17 QKKQSL
-23 RKQFFRFSTATVA
+23 LKQFFHFSAATVA
-36 SLLVFSLYSIVDG
+36 SLMVFSLYSIVDG
-49 LFVARGVGEYAMSAV
+49 LFVARGVGEYAMTAV
-64 NLSVPFINLLF
+64 NLSVPFVNLLF

-85 STIIAYLLGQKNAQ
+85 STIIAYLLGQKNAH
-99 SANKLFSQNLVTLA
+99 SANKLFSQNLVTLV
-113 VIGITISILVLVF
+113 VIGVTISVLVLAF
-126 TKPFALLLG
+126 TEPLARLLG
-135 ADELTLEYTIHY
+135 AEEVTLEYTIHY

-173 PRLALITVCV
+173 PRLALVTVCV

-198 WDMGIWGAAAATGV
+198 WGLGIWGAAAATGV

-217 CVIYMT
+217 CLIYLT
-223 HFFGKYTTFHPV
+223 HFLGKHTTFHPV

-297 TMGISQG
+297 TMGVSQG

-312 NGRGDSAAIGKL
+312 NGRGDGTAIGNL
-324 LGYGLRTMC
+324 LRYGLRTMC
-333 GVAAVCFTALFL
+333 GIAAVCFTVLFL
-345 AAPALIGMFLPE
+345 AAPKLVAVYLPE
-357 AEPQMLAFSTDA
+357 AGAEMLTFATDA

-390 TAMERPVPAV
+390 TAMERPLPAV
-400 AISTGRGLI
+400 SISTGRGLI

-421 FGGSS
+421 LGGGS
-426 IWFAPLISELLCL
+426 IWFAPVISEVLCL
-439 GLSIFFLLRLRR
+439 GLSVFFLLRLRR
-451 THQAFSQ
+451 THPVFAKGKPA

>member
-1 MKCGTPL
+1 
-8 KGKEFSSKM
+8 M
-17 QEQQSL
+17 QKKQSL
-23 RKQFFRFSTATVA
+23 LKQFFHFSAATVA
-36 SLLVFSLYSIVDG
+36 SLMVFSLYSIVDG
-49 LFVARGVGEYAMSAV
+49 LFVARGVGEYAMTAV
-64 NLSVPFINLLF
+64 NLSVPFVNLLF

-99 SANKLFSQNLVTLA
+99 SANKLFSQNLATLV
-113 VIGITISILVLVF
+113 VIGVTISVLVLAF
-126 TKPFALLLG
+126 TEPLARLLG
-135 ADELTLEYTIHY
+135 AEEVTLEYTIHY

-173 PRLALITVCV
+173 PRLALVTVCV

-198 WDMGIWGAAAATGV
+198 WGLGIWGAAAATGV

-217 CVIYMT
+217 CLIYLT
-223 HFFGKYTTFHPV
+223 HFLGKHTTFHPV

-297 TMGISQG
+297 TMGVSQG

-312 NGRGDSAAIGKL
+312 NGRGDGTAIGKL
-324 LGYGLRTMC
+324 LRYGLRTMC
-333 GVAAVCFTALFL
+333 GIAAVCFTVLFL
-345 AAPALIGMFLPE
+345 AAPKLVAVYLPE
-357 AEPQMLAFSTDA
+357 AGAEMLTFATDA

-390 TAMERPVPAV
+390 TAMERPLPAV
-400 AISTGRGLI
+400 SISTGRGLI

-421 FGGSS
+421 LGGSS
-426 IWFAPLISELLCL
+426 IWFAPVISEVLCL
-439 GLSIFFLLRLRR
+439 GLSVFFLLRLHR
-451 THQAFSQ
+451 THPVFAKGKPA

>member
-1 MKCGTPL
+1 
-8 KGKEFSSKM
+8 M
-17 QEQQSL
+17 QKKQSL
-23 RKQFFRFSTATVA
+23 LKQFFHFSAATVA
-36 SLLVFSLYSIVDG
+36 SLMVFSLYSIVDG
-49 LFVARGVGEYAMSAV
+49 LFVARGVGEYAMTAV
-64 NLSVPFINLLF
+64 NLSVPFVNLLF

-99 SANKLFSQNLVTLA
+99 SANKLFSQNLVTLV
-113 VIGITISILVLVF
+113 VIGVTISVLVLAF
-126 TKPFALLLG
+126 TEPLARLLG
-135 ADELTLEYTIHY
+135 AEEVTLEYTIHY

-173 PRLALITVCV
+173 PRLALVTVCV

-198 WDMGIWGAAAATGV
+198 WGLGIWGAAAATGL

-217 CVIYMT
+217 CIIYLT
-223 HFFGKYTTFHPV
+223 HFLGKHTTFHPV

-276 GTDGLVAY
+276 GTNGLVAY

-297 TMGISQG
+297 TMGVSQG

-312 NGRGDSAAIGKL
+312 NGRGDGTAIGNL
-324 LGYGLRTMC
+324 LRYGLRTMC
-333 GVAAVCFTALFL
+333 GIAAVCFTVLFL
-345 AAPALIGMFLPE
+345 AAPKLVAVYLPE
-357 AEPQMLAFSTDA
+357 AGAEMLTFATDA

-390 TAMERPVPAV
+390 TAMERPLPAV
-400 AISTGRGLI
+400 SISTGRGLI

-421 FGGSS
+421 LGGSS
-426 IWFAPLISELLCL
+426 IWFAPVISEVLCL
-439 GLSIFFLLRLRR
+439 GLSVFSLLRLRR
-451 THQAFSQ
+451 THPVFSKGKPA

>member
-1 MKCGTPL
+1 
-8 KGKEFSSKM
+8 M

-36 SLLVFSLYSIVDG
+36 SLMVFSLYSIVDG

-99 SANKLFSQNLVTLA
+99 SANKLFSQNLVTLT
-113 VIGITISILVLVF
+113 VIGVTISVLVLVF
-126 TKPFALLLG
+126 TEPFALLLG

-223 HFFGKYTTFHPV
+223 HFFGKHTTFHPV

-312 NGRGDSAAIGKL
+312 NGREDGAAIGKL

-345 AAPALIGMFLPE
+345 AAPALIGMFLLE

-439 GLSIFFLLRLRR
+439 GLSVFFLLRLRR
-451 THQAFSQ
+451 THRTLAP

>member
-1 MKCGTPL
+1 
-8 KGKEFSSKM
+8 M

-36 SLLVFSLYSIVDG
+36 SLMVFSLYSIVDG

-147 LQGLAPF
+147 LQGLAPL

-439 GLSIFFLLRLRR
+439 GLSVFFLLRLRR

>member
-1 MKCGTPL
+1 
-8 KGKEFSSKM
+8 M
-17 QEQQSL
+17 QKKQSL
-23 RKQFFRFSTATVA
+23 LKQFFHFSAATVA
-36 SLLVFSLYSIVDG
+36 SLMVFSLYSIVDG
-49 LFVARGVGEYAMSAV
+49 LFVARGVGEYAMTAV
-64 NLSVPFINLLF
+64 NLSVPFVNLLF

-99 SANKLFSQNLVTLA
+99 SANKLFSQNLVTLV
-113 VIGITISILVLVF
+113 VIGVTISVLVLAF
-126 TKPFALLLG
+126 TEPLARLLG
-135 ADELTLEYTIHY
+135 AEEVTLEYTIHY

-173 PRLALITVCV
+173 PRLALVTVCV

-198 WDMGIWGAAAATGV
+198 WGLGIWGAAAATGV

-217 CVIYMT
+217 CLIYLT
-223 HFFGKYTTFHPV
+223 HFLGKHTTFHPV

-297 TMGISQG
+297 TMGVSQG

-312 NGRGDSAAIGKL
+312 NGRGDGTAIGNL
-324 LGYGLRTMC
+324 LRYGLRTMC
-333 GVAAVCFTALFL
+333 GIAAVCFTVLFL
-345 AAPALIGMFLPE
+345 AAPKLVAVYLPE
-357 AEPQMLAFSTDA
+357 AGTEMLTFATDA

-390 TAMERPVPAV
+390 TAMERPLPAV
-400 AISTGRGLI
+400 SISTGRGLI

-421 FGGSS
+421 LGGGS
-426 IWFAPLISELLCL
+426 IWFAPVISEVLCL
-439 GLSIFFLLRLRR
+439 GLSVFFLLRLRR
-451 THQAFSQ
+451 THPVFAKGKPA

>member
-1 MKCGTPL
+1 
-8 KGKEFSSKM
+8 M

-36 SLLVFSLYSIVDG
+36 SLMVFSLYSIVDG

-99 SANKLFSQNLVTLA
+99 SANKLFSQNLVTLT
-113 VIGITISILVLVF
+113 VIGVTISVLVLVF
-126 TKPFALLLG
+126 TEPFALLLG

-223 HFFGKYTTFHPV
+223 HFFGKHTTFHPV

-312 NGRGDSAAIGKL
+312 NGREDGAAIGKL

-439 GLSIFFLLRLRR
+439 GLSVFFLLRLRR
-451 THQAFSQ
+451 TTHRTLAP

>member
-1 MKCGTPL
+1 
-8 KGKEFSSKM
+8 M
-17 QEQQSL
+17 QKKQSL
-23 RKQFFRFSTATVA
+23 LKQFFHFSAATVA
-36 SLLVFSLYSIVDG
+36 SLMVFSLYSIVDG
-49 LFVARGVGEYAMSAV
+49 LFVARGVGEYAMTAV
-64 NLSVPFINLLF
+64 NLSVPFVNLLF

-99 SANKLFSQNLVTLA
+99 SANKLFSQNLATLV
-113 VIGITISILVLVF
+113 VIGVTISVLVLAF
-126 TKPFALLLG
+126 TEPLARLLG
-135 ADELTLEYTIHY
+135 AEEVTLEYTIHY

-173 PRLALITVCV
+173 PRLALVTVCV

-198 WDMGIWGAAAATGV
+198 WGLGIWGAAAATGL

-217 CVIYMT
+217 CIIYLT
-223 HFFGKYTTFHPV
+223 HFLGKHTTFHPV

-297 TMGISQG
+297 TMGVSQG

-312 NGRGDSAAIGKL
+312 NGRGDGAAIGNL
-324 LGYGLRTMC
+324 LRYGLRTMC
-333 GVAAVCFTALFL
+333 GIAAVCFTVLFL
-345 AAPALIGMFLPE
+345 AAPKLVAVYLPE
-357 AEPQMLAFSTDA
+357 AGAEMLTFATDA

-390 TAMERPVPAV
+390 TALERPLPAV
-400 AISTGRGLI
+400 SISTGRGLI

-421 FGGSS
+421 LGGSS
-426 IWFAPLISELLCL
+426 IWFAPVISEVLCL
-439 GLSIFFLLRLRR
+439 GLSVFFLLRLRQ
-451 THQAFSQ
+451 THPVFAKGKPA